1 MHYFT
6 VFARAKQDLSLLLL
20 QDLDWL
26 NLLSLDLLILY
37 NELVMLSFPSFPF
50 IVLLLQDFWFK
61 FGILFKFFF
70 KKTNH
75 FLTKPSTL
83 FSSSVSLS
91 SCPLRFHV
99 SPSSSIAF
107 FSSFLISDCLFWVS
121 ASALRSLSS
130 NLSVGLQE
138 VASFDFSSFF
148 WLVPFHEGSKMIPKT
163 SRSYCK
169 FSAVV

>member
-1 MHYFT
+1 M
-6 VFARAKQDLSLLLL
+6 
-20 QDLDWL
+20 QDLDL
-26 NLLSLDLLILY
+26 LTLLSLDLLILY

-61 FGILFKFFF
+61 FGILFM
-70 KKTNH
+70 
-75 FLTKPSTL
+75 L
-83 FSSSVSLS
+83 LS

-99 SPSSSIAF
+99 SPNSSIAF

-121 ASALRSLSS
+121 ASALRSLFS

-138 VASFDFSSFF
+138 VASFDFSLCF
-148 WLVPFHEGSKMIPKT
+148 WLVPFYEGSKMISKT

-169 FSAVV
+169 FFAVV